1 MYRPKAAG
9 AIKNGLN
16 VSVVVKHRER
26 RAISDVN
33 SQGVVYPQVENHSR
47 ESIFS
52 GSNVIPEELATILAP
67 LYFPKIQGLHLHL
80 WNGVMVTHCARCDI
94 CQ

>member
-1 MYRPKAAG
+1 VYRPKAAG

-33 SQGVVYPQVENHSR
+33 S
-47 ESIFS
+47 
-52 GSNVIPEELATILAP
+52 
-67 LYFPKIQGLHLHL
+67 
-80 WNGVMVTHCARCDI
+80 
-94 CQ
+94 